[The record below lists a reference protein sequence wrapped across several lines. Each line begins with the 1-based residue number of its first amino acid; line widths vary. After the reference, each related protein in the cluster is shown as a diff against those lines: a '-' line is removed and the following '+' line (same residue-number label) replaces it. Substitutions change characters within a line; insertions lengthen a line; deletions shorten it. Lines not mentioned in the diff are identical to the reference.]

1 MGYNQFE
8 LGQQFDNEYVSVDSI
23 EKSAAK
29 ELLLKKSDLV
39 DSVKNEVGGG
49 GNTTVDPDAG
59 TIVIQGPKGDK
70 GDPGP
75 QGPMGPQGIQG
86 PAGPAGANGIDG
98 ATGPQ
103 GPIGPKGEKGEK
115 GDPGPQGPAGLDGKQ
130 GPTGPAG
137 PQGVQGPQG
146 EKGEDGLGTVITQ
159 IYDSIEDMIVDT
171 TIMDGNLVAVVNK
184 ENNTALVYL
193 RKQGYT
199 AEDGSNDVD
208 GYKFLID
215 LAASTAIQGPK
226 GDKGDPGEKGEKGDR
241 GEPGPQGIQGIQ
253 GIKGDPGEKGDQGEP
268 GPQGLQGIQ
277 GPAGP
282 TGAQGPA
289 GNDGIDGAPGS
300 VVTIGANGHWLID
313 GIDTEQTA
321 VPGSGDGLATSEEL
335 VIVETK
341 ADEAKLIASLI
352 DGAKC
357 SGRYAKYGTFG
368 WNANTPSSAFNQTNF
383 TELPPLTYES
393 PDNTIH
399 LTEDGCIPVEK
410 NHIYIINITTKST
423 TTTYAGIG
431 AKLESKMDNSDKWV
445 CMANSIKSHS
455 YGSCLRTFKADQN
468 GKIKLFAFAT
478 FQVTNGII
486 GEQSITLVDITPV
499 EIDPVSY
506 IDSNYGIQDEPVGHI
521 LAYMGLEP
529 PKHYLVCDGSI
540 LNIVEYPY
548 LAKHFKE
555 QFGTVNH
562 FGGNGT
568 TTFGLP
574 DLRNEFLRGYYGDKE
589 EQLSGEVGIYQNA
602 TELPSLVVWD
612 DGSIGIGYKNNATN
626 DAVFT
631 CDTVTETSNYVISV
645 NSSKNSTSNFRSSYT
660 SRPTNVAVLY
670 CIKYEPTYFINL
682 ESDGYEVV
690 TLLDRQFRNTLN
702 TVYKLSDEITN
713 YDYIAIEYGNIND
726 TCTGMYYIDKKRI
739 QNLLSNPN
747 NNEIPIVYDA
757 TKCIVPIL
765 NTTDISLHYVD
776 GNALGMYSVYGYYR
790 KTKTAKTYNKELQSV
805 VLEGT
810 FDSKVKGFI
819 PYPEGFNMEN
829 CIIRSS
835 AMVENSDYNGSTTI
849 DKYLQITAYGMTALL
864 TPTGVIVNQISASSI
879 DLSSCAGCKFFIELA
894 KKSSIIQKDLYSTTE
909 TVVGTWIDGRPIY
922 RRVYEYNGTAS
933 NTSVLMDVDNADDID
948 MVIDIRGM
956 GKTATR
962 QFPSPYNSNT
972 SNLFSV
978 FYEHSTHRI
987 FCDMRTAGNTFT
999 HIHVILEYIKIS
1011 DLQS

>member
-8 LGQQFDNEYVSVDSI
+8 LGQQFDSEYVSVDSI

-29 ELLLKKSDLV
+29 KLLLKKSDLV

-70 GDPGP
+70 G
-75 QGPMGPQGIQG
+75 
-86 PAGPAGANGIDG
+86 
-98 ATGPQ
+98 
-103 GPIGPKGEKGEK
+103 EK

-137 PQGVQGPQG
+137 PQGAPGPQG

-184 ENNTALVYL
+184 ENNTALIYL

-215 LAASTAIQGPK
+215 LAASAAIQGPK
-226 GDKGDPGEKGEKGDR
+226 GDKGDRGEKGEKGDR

-335 VIVETK
+335 AIVEGK
-341 ADEAKLIASLI
+341 ANEAKLIASLI
-352 DGAKC
+352 DGAKY
-357 SGRYAKYGTFG
+357 SGKYTKAGTFG
-368 WNANTPSSAFNQTNF
+368 WGNTPYSQFNHTNQNNPTDAPKF
-383 TELPPLTYES
+383 TVEKSY
-393 PDNTIH
+393 NTLH
-399 LTEDGCIPVEK
+399 LNENGWIPVK
-410 NHIYIINITTKST
+410 KGHMYLCIMSFRNTSINGAVMNLLLTDSYDNGITR
-423 TTTYAGIG
+423 IG
-431 AKLESKMDNSDKWV
+431 S
-445 CMANSIKSHS
+445 ANSESQNEASAVYFAEKDGEIKVQLE
-455 YGSCLRTFKADQN
+455 GSCTFKGQ
-468 GKIKLFAFAT
+468 
-478 FQVTNGII
+478 FQINNSSVTII
-486 GEQSITLVDITPV
+486 DITPV

-521 LAYMGLEP
+521 LAYMGNTP
-529 PKHYLVCDGSI
+529 PKHYLPCSGQI

-555 QFGTVNH
+555 QFGTINH

-574 DLRNEFLRGYYGDKE
+574 DLRNEFIRGYHGDKE
-589 EQLSGEVGIYQNA
+589 EQLSGDVGIHQNA
-602 TELPSLVVWD
+602 TESPSLVVWD
-612 DGSIGIGYKNNATN
+612 DGSVGIGYKNNATN

-631 CDTVTETSNYVISV
+631 SDTITETSNYIISV

-682 ESDGYEVV
+682 ESDGYEEVV
-690 TLLDRQFRNTLN
+690 L
-702 TVYKLSDEITN
+702 LSDEFRGTTGDTYTLADSINPYEYIQVIYGVSAGKFCSGFMQVNKIIGLNSANAITFS
-713 YDYIAIEYGNIND
+713 YGQSGHATICFTDDANIKL
-726 TCTGMYYIDKKRI
+726 G
-739 QNLLSNPN
+739 SNSGGCG
-747 NNEIPIVYDA
+747 IYS
-757 TKCIVPIL
+757 IL
-765 NTTDISLHYVD
+765 
-776 GNALGMYSVYGYYR
+776 GYR
-790 KTKTAKTYNKELQSV
+790 KKTKPAKTYNKELQSV

-810 FDSKVKGFI
+810 LDSKVKGFI
-819 PYPEGFNMEN
+819 PYPEGFNMKN

-835 AMVENSDYNGSTTI
+835 AMIENPDYNGSTNI

-864 TPTGVIVNQISASSI
+864 TPTGVMVNQISESSI
-879 DLSSCAGCKFFIELA
+879 DLSSYAGCKFFIELA

-933 NTSVLMDVDNADDID
+933 NTSVFMDVDNADDID
-948 MVIDIRGM
+948 MLIDIRAM

-962 QFPSPYNSNT
+962 QFSSPYNSTT

-987 FCDMRTAGNTFT
+987 FCDMRVAGNTFT